1 MGVREALKTQMVENA
16 KSKEIIIELETAW
29 LRQSLGQTRNLM
41 KLKRA
46 VVLLSKALEKVNRNR
61 HIIDT
66 ETKAFKSK
74 EKEIYNLEKKVNNQ
88 QDTSQW
94 MKGDIAKLRVEIKG

>member
-1 MGVREALKTQMVENA
+1 
-16 KSKEIIIELETAW
+16 
-29 LRQSLGQTRNLM
+29 M

-46 VVLLSKALEKVNRNR
+46 VVLLSKALKKVNRNR

-94 MKGDIAKLRVEIKG
+94 MKGDIVKVKSENQRLKSILNIWKRKLIKLL

>member
-1 MGVREALKTQMVENA
+1 M
-16 KSKEIIIELETAW
+16 
-29 LRQSLGQTRNLM
+29 
-41 KLKRA
+41 
-46 VVLLSKALEKVNRNR
+46 

-94 MKGDIAKLRVEIKG
+94 LKGDIAKLRVEIKG